1 MVRLKKKKFAG
12 MNSDFVR
19 NSHGESWESSCEKT
33 WVPDQNH
40 WDSVKKKTSSK
51 LKKLGSLCDQAV
63 TESEDRL
70 QNSLSQCTEIKM
82 QSSYWNNKNEG
93 TKINTV
99 HIVKQQPHLTATE
112 IVRTGFST
120 KASSDRSTFASYG
133 TQPLNYFASLRIFM
147 RQGHR
152 TQR

>member
-1 MVRLKKKKFAG
+1 MVRLKKNSLQEWTVILLEIVTVSPGNHLVKK
-12 MNSDFVR
+12 
-19 NSHGESWESSCEKT
+19 HESQTRTTET
-33 WVPDQNH
+33 QL
-40 WDSVKKKTSSK
+40 KKKTSSK

-70 QNSLSQCTEIKM
+70 QNSLSQFTEIKM

>member
-1 MVRLKKKKFAG
+1 

-82 QSSYWNNKNEG
+82 QYSYWNNKNEG